1 MTQPFEIANNLTNNF
16 QGHLIRKGMK
26 NTKILL
32 TKKGLEY
39 IKKIMGWDYKQN
51 IGLLYDKLIDSIKNK
66 ISRINDLDLM
76 KKDFRINEVIKKFE
90 RIHLIDKKYIRFGNK
105 RINLFKNYDIISS
118 LIDLLLLIT
127 KKIHLKEII
136 FLKDLMNDI
145 QTLIPQTREY
155 LKSILNYNLILY
167 NIFPEPLRIEKR
179 DEIIYFELQSFI
191 LNILEPELKNFI
203 FTKLIENE
211 QIEKIW
217 FNRIPKNVRKSI
229 KFNYISNQSKINRLS
244 KNLIELNYEKIVNN
258 HMIME
263 LLSYSYFGAIS
274 KIIGKQTNWD
284 DIFQK
289 YFSNF
294 KNSNEFTERFKD
306 VNLLRIMIAHKKSK
320 NSDIIK
326 LLKSYGLNLSDIL
339 GKIYDYYYPIKTSKN
354 LP

>member
-1 MTQPFEIANNLTNNF
+1 MTQPFEIVNNLSDDF
-16 QGHLIRKGMK
+16 QDHLIRKGMK
-26 NTKILL
+26 NSKILL
-32 TKKGLEY
+32 TEKGMEY
-39 IKKIMGWDYKQN
+39 IKKIMRWEYRRN
-51 IGLLYDKLIDSIKNK
+51 IGLLYDKLIDLIKNK
-66 ISRINDLDLM
+66 ISRIKDLDLM
-76 KKDFRINEVIKKFE
+76 KKDSRINEVIKKFDA
-90 RIHLIDKKYIRFGNK
+90 IHLIDKKYVSFGNK
-105 RINLFKNYDIISS
+105 RINLFKNYEIISS
-118 LIDLLLLIT
+118 LIDLLLLII
-127 KKIHLKEII
+127 KKIYLKEII
-136 FLKDLMNDI
+136 FLKDLMDEI
-145 QTLIPQTREY
+145 QTSIPQTRIY
-155 LKSILNYNLILY
+155 LKSILDFDLILY

-191 LNILEPELKNFI
+191 LNIFEPELKNFI
-203 FTKLIENE
+203 LTKLIESE

-229 KFNYISNQSKINRLS
+229 KFNYISNRSKINRIS

-284 DIFQK
+284 DIFQR

-294 KNSNEFTERFKD
+294 KNSNEFTERFKN

-326 LLKSYGLNLSDIL
+326 LLKSYRLNLSDIL

-354 LP
+354 LL